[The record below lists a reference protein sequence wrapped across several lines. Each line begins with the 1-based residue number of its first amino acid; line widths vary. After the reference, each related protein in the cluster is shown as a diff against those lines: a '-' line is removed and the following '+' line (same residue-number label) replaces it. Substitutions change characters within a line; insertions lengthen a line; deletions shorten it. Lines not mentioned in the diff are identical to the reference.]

1 MGASQHAVYTMSKF
15 ALHGITSSLTDE
27 YGKDSIKINYVA
39 PGFVYIDETSNPG
52 WGLDRN
58 EFLSSKVP
66 TQRLCNP
73 EEIGKTVKWLI

>member
-52 WGLDRN
+52 
-58 EFLSSKVP
+58 
-66 TQRLCNP
+66 
-73 EEIGKTVKWLI
+73 